1 MYLGITVILNIIAA
15 LKVEN
20 EISVTEDIQKKF
32 VIATMALAII
42 LMLYLFKNVYRT
54 ATFPRGSRGTLLRIF
69 YDGGLYIFGFGTF
82 GFSVAVVFDY
92 VQCGQKLN
100 AAVSGIKAV
109 FTILQI
115 VFFHCFYRARIP
127 KVTPCIEI
135 LLAHLLGTNLALWF
149 WILCVE
155 AAENTEECIYR
166 RR

>member
-15 LKVEN
+15 LNVEN
-20 EISVTEDIQKKF
+20 EISATEDIQKKF

-42 LMLYLFKNVYRT
+42 LMLYLFMNVYRT

-92 VQCGQKLN
+92 AQCGLKLN

-115 VFFHCFYRARIP
+115 VFFNCFYRARIP
-127 KVTPCIEI
+127 KATPVSM
-135 LLAHLLGTNLALWF
+135 HRNYTSALVGNKF
-149 WILCVE
+149 SSVVLDIV
-155 AAENTEECIYR
+155 R
-166 RR
+166 RSG